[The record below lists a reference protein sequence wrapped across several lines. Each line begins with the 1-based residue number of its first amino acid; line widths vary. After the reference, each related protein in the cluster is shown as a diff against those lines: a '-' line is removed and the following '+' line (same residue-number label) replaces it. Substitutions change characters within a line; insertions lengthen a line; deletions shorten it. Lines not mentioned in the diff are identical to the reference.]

1 MTDVEEVGYA
11 AGQKRAGPA
20 PEEGASR
27 ILPVLFHPDF
37 TFVFASPKEAEE
49 GGESVGEA
57 AHPLHDLGDDD
68 LVTVRARQLH
78 GILAQELHG
87 DDEAAARAAVAPK
100 AAAAASTRI

>member
-1 MTDVEEVGYA
+1 MQQGRNA
-11 AGQKRAGPA
+11 QGQHLRREQATFW
-20 PEEGASR
+20 R
-27 ILPVLFHPDF
+27 FFFIWILFSFSPHG
-37 TFVFASPKEAEE
+37 ASPKEAEE

-100 AAAAASTRI
+100 AAASTRI